1 MFTYSAT
8 PQSIGK
14 VLDNM
19 FRLYGAT
26 FWKVIWISAGAAL
39 IANLP
44 SLLMPPM
51 PTDDP
56 EATMAA
62 MRQFLWILPLSM
74 LATLYSY
81 AAILHRM
88 HAVATG
94 ANTDLGAALR
104 MGLIKLFPLLVASI
118 LYFLALAVGLVLL
131 VVPGILLGLSLYFY
145 LPLIV
150 VDNKGILAGL
160 KSSHRLVWGNWWR
173 TATVVAVPMFI
184 IMAFYGI
191 LGLVAGITGVGIAVG
206 GGGGEAEVQRSLETY
221 TQILELAATL
231 FSAFI
236 GPLFAALLL
245 VQRHDLEL
253 RREGSDLEARLA
265 G

>member
-1 MFTYSAT
+1 VFTYSAT

-19 FRLYGAT
+19 FRLYGTT

-94 ANTDLGAALR
+94 ANANLGTALR
-104 MGLIKLFPLLVASI
+104 IGLIKLFPLLIASI
-118 LYFLALAVGLVLL
+118 LYLLALAVGLVLL

-150 VDNKGILAGL
+150 VDNKGVLAAL

-191 LGLVAGITGVGIAVG
+191 LGLVAGITGVGIAVS
-206 GGGGEAEVQRSLETY
+206 GGGEAEVQRSLETY
-221 TQILELAATL
+221 TLISELAATL

-245 VQRHDLEL
+245 VQLHDLEL

>member
-1 MFTYSAT
+1 VFTYSAT

-56 EATMAA
+56 EAAMAA

-94 ANTDLGAALR
+94 ANADLGTALR
-104 MGLIKLFPLLVASI
+104 IGLIKLFPLLVASI
-118 LYFLALAVGLVLL
+118 LYFLALTVGLVLL

-150 VDNKGILAGL
+150 VYNKGILAGL

-173 TATVVAVPMFI
+173 TATVVAVPMFL

-206 GGGGEAEVQRSLETY
+206 GGGEAEVQRSLETY
-221 TQILELAATL
+221 ALISELAATL

-245 VQRHDLEL
+245 VQLHDLEL

>member
-1 MFTYSAT
+1 
-8 PQSIGK
+8 
-14 VLDNM
+14 
-19 FRLYGAT
+19 
-26 FWKVIWISAGAAL
+26 
-39 IANLP
+39 
-44 SLLMPPM
+44 
-51 PTDDP
+51 
-56 EATMAA
+56 
-62 MRQFLWILPLSM
+62 
-74 LATLYSY
+74 
-81 AAILHRM
+81 M

-94 ANTDLGAALR
+94 ANADLGTALR
-104 MGLIKLFPLLVASI
+104 MGLIKLFPLLIASI
-118 LYFLALAVGLVLL
+118 LYLLALAVGLVLL

-150 VDNKGILAGL
+150 VDNMGILAAL
-160 KSSHRLVWGNWWR
+160 ESSHRLVWGNWWR

-206 GGGGEAEVQRSLETY
+206 GGGEAEVQRSLETY
-221 TQILELAATL
+221 TLISELAATL